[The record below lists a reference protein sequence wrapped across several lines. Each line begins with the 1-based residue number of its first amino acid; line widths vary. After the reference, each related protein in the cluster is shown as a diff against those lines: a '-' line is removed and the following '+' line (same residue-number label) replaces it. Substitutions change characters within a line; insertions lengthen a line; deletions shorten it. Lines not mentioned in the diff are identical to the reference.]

1 MRHAKLIP
9 LYAAICVF
17 LVHLA
22 ANPHYGFFR
31 DELYFIV
38 CGFRPAWGYVDQ
50 PPVVPLLAAASQL
63 FGRSLVLLRAVA
75 ALFAAC
81 SAYLTC
87 LIAIELGGGVFAQLF
102 AAVTAFFTPVLMSF
116 GMKVST
122 DSPGLLLW
130 PLAALCVLRV
140 AKGRDPRW
148 WVVAGAALG
157 LAFQTKYS
165 VLFFAAALLLGILA
179 TPERR
184 ALRSWWFLAGLALA
198 IAIALPN
205 ILWQLHFNLP
215 MLELLKNG
223 QHGKNV
229 ELNPAE
235 FIFAEVLITNPVLA
249 LVWLSGLVWL
259 LRNRSVRFLA
269 FTFLALMLEMIA
281 LHAKH
286 YYPANVY
293 PILIAAGGVAIEQW
307 TEKLKSLRPAIGV
320 LAVASGLVLVPYV
333 LPVLPIQT
341 FIPYHQTIAPL
352 LHLEKARTEH
362 GRVGPL
368 PQDWADMQGWP
379 ELTATVAQAY
389 ATLAPEERAHA
400 VIFAQNY
407 GEAAAVEFF
416 GTDYSLPP
424 VVSGHNQYY
433 LWGTRGRTGD
443 VLIDID
449 GDCGEKY
456 HLYRSSTLAATFTH
470 PYVRPFESRLPI
482 VICRGIN
489 RPLADF
495 WPTVK
500 FYY

>member
-1 MRHAKLIP
+1 MRRAKLIP

-50 PPVVPLLAAASQL
+50 PPLVPLLAAGSQL
-63 FGRSLVLLRAVA
+63 FGRSLFLIRAVA
-75 ALFAAC
+75 A
-81 SAYLTC
+81 
-87 LIAIELGGGVFAQLF
+87 V
-102 AAVTAFFTPVLMSF
+102 VAFFTPVLMNF

-140 AKGRDPRW
+140 VKGRDPRW

-157 LAFQTKYS
+157 LAFQSKYS
-165 VLFFAAALLLGILA
+165 VLFFAAALLLGLLA

-307 TEKLKSLRPAIGV
+307 TEKLKSLRPAIGM

-352 LHLEKARTEH
+352 LHLEKA
-362 GRVGPL
+362 
-368 PQDWADMQGWP
+368 
-379 ELTATVAQAY
+379 
-389 ATLAPEERAHA
+389 
-400 VIFAQNY
+400 
-407 GEAAAVEFF
+407 
-416 GTDYSLPP
+416 
-424 VVSGHNQYY
+424 
-433 LWGTRGRTGD
+433 
-443 VLIDID
+443 
-449 GDCGEKY
+449 
-456 HLYRSSTLAATFTH
+456 
-470 PYVRPFESRLPI
+470 
-482 VICRGIN
+482 
-489 RPLADF
+489 
-495 WPTVK
+495 
-500 FYY
+500 